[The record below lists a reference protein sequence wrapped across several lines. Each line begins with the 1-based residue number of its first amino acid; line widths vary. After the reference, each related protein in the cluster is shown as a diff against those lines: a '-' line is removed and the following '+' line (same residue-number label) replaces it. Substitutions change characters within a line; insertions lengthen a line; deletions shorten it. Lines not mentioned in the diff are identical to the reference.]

1 MEAPTLPLNVMLIEG
16 ADPMDKVQSIR
27 KEPFRRAADLEEHA
41 REILANHSH
50 FIGRTQAF
58 DFEIRD
64 DILIVRGR
72 VPSFYLKQ
80 MLQNALKNLPGV
92 RWIDN
97 RVTVVSDYGVSGL
110 EG

>member
-1 MEAPTLPLNVMLIEG
+1 
-16 ADPMDKVQSIR
+16 MDKVHSIPM
-27 KEPFRRAADLEEHA
+27 EQARRSADLEQHA
-41 REILANHSH
+41 REILASHSH
-50 FIGRTQAF
+50 FIGRTNVF
-58 DFEIRD
+58 DFEVRE

-97 RVTVVSDYGVSGL
+97 RVTVVSDYGINGF

>member
-1 MEAPTLPLNVMLIEG
+1 
-16 ADPMDKVQSIR
+16 MDKVYSIPR
-27 KEPFRRAADLEEHA
+27 EPTRRSADLEQRA
-41 REILANHSH
+41 REILASHSH
-50 FIGRTQAF
+50 FVGRTHV
-58 DFEIRD
+58 FEFEVRD
-64 DILIVRGR
+64 DIVIVRGR

-97 RVTVVSDYGVSGL
+97 RVMVVSDYGINGF